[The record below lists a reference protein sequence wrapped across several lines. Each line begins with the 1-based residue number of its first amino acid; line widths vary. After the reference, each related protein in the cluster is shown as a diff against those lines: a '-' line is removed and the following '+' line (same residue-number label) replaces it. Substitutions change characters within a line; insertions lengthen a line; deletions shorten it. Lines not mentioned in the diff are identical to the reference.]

1 MSDTAKER
9 ALAELKEEK
18 DREAMG
24 KAYDEAASRSM
35 GTFKEKA
42 PKPPTPASAAS
53 SPAKS
58 KVMTKAKGG
67 CTKMA
72 KGGVTRADGCAQR
85 GKTKGRMV

>member
-42 PKPPTPASAAS
+42 PKPPASASAAS

-58 KVMTKAKGG
+58 KANGG
-67 CTKMA
+67 KISSYA
-72 KGGVTRADGCAQR
+72 KGGVTRADGCVR
-85 GKTKGRMV
+85 KGHTKGKMV